1 MSILPIQLTYSTQ
14 PLSKSQKYFSQIENA
29 KIYMEP
35 QKTPIAKE
43 TLEKR
48 NKAESHTLVVS
59 TYIKKPW

>member
-1 MSILPIQLTYSTQ
+1 MSILPIQLTYSMQ
-14 PLSKSQKYFSQIENA
+14 SLSKSQKHFSQIEDA
-29 KIYMEP
+29 KIYMKP

-59 TYIKKPW
+59 TCIKKPW

>member
-1 MSILPIQLTYSTQ
+1 MQS
-14 PLSKSQKYFSQIENA
+14 LSKSQKHFSQIEDA
-29 KIYMEP
+29 KIYMKP

-59 TYIKKPW
+59 TCIKKPW